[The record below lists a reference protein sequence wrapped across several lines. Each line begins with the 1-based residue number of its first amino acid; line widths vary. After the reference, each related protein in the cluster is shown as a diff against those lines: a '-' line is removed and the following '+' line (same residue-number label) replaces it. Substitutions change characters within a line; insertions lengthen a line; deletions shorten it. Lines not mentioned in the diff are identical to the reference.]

1 MELKDRIAV
10 ITGGGSGLGAAMA
23 RSFASE
29 GMRVIVADIA
39 AHNAETVAGELRSG
53 GTDAQ
58 ACSVDVGD
66 ASSLARLAEAA
77 QAFGGCHLLCAN
89 VGVQRIGHSDRLDA
103 TDWQWLIGVN
113 VLGTVAT
120 VNALLPLMRSA
131 AGQKHIV
138 FTSSS
143 SGLFAAPRL
152 AAYTASK
159 YAVTGY
165 AETLRIELEPD
176 AIGVTVLFPGGMATT
191 HLQSS
196 EKARPK
202 ALGQSPALESDDVN
216 AIAAVMGA
224 TAADIVDPAH
234 AIRHLPDAVR
244 ENRPYLFT
252 HGSNRAQ
259 IETRFE
265 ALRAALL
272 RADD

>member
-1 MELKDRIAV
+1 MELEGRIAV

-23 RSFASE
+23 RRFGTE
-29 GMRVIVADIA
+29 GMRVVVADIA
-39 AHNAETVAGELRSG
+39 AENAETVAAELRG
-53 GTDAQ
+53 AGTDAI
-58 ACSVDVGD
+58 AHAVDVGD
-66 ASSLARLAEAA
+66 AASLAELADAA
-77 QAFGGCHLLCAN
+77 KAFGGCQLLCAN

-103 TDWQWLIGVN
+103 QDWEWLIGVN

-120 VNALLPLMRSA
+120 VGALLPVMRSA
-131 AGQKHIV
+131 AGRKHIV

-176 AIGVTVLFPGGMATT
+176 EIGVTLLFPGGMATT

-196 EKARPK
+196 VEARPA
-202 ALGQSPALESDDVN
+202 ALGESPPLEVDDVKLLS
-216 AIAAVMGA
+216 AVMGA
-224 TAADIVDPAH
+224 TADDIIEPDH
-234 AIRHLPDAVR
+234 AIRHLIEAVR

-259 IETRFE
+259 IEERFD
-265 ALRAALL
+265 ALRAALAA
-272 RADD
+272 ADD